1 MVEWFLDGSFGK
13 GCFQCMGY
21 MVIIGVCL
29 VSAVS
34 GSQNVIRGQLTVCE
48 GFLVVC
54 KLIGK

>member
-1 MVEWFLDGSFGK
+1 MAEWFLNGSFGK
-13 GCFQCMGY
+13 GCFQCMSY

-34 GSQNVIRGQLTVCE
+34 GCQTVILGQLMVCE